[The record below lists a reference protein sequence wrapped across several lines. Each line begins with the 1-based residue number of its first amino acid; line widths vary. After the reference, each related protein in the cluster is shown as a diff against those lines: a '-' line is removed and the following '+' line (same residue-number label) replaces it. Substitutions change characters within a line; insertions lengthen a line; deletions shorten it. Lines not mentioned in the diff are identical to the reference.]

1 MCTTILP
8 DFTAFIAAV
17 LFAVH
22 PIHTEA
28 VSLSLTNIHLD
39 SPLASPSSRLPR
51 NASMY
56 SVGVSCRRLLKS
68 WKFNLRVR
76 WRNIVRPLRP
86 SHQWNLR
93 VQNANAKSSPFYH
106 DDANTFLFRY
116 FVVVGVGDVNRKVLK
131 RLKIAPRDK
140 LFMQTSI
147 YYSPFFLRQ
156 SQVTGVV
163 GRAEIICSI
172 FFLAAFIFYTKASR
186 RKKSTGNE
194 RKIPSRRAFHV
205 LTMRFLSTIGW
216 RYLFLSVLAVTAAM
230 LCKEQGITICGICAV
245 YEIFVV
251 QKVSSK
257 TKTICSR
264 ATSAQTALCSP

>member
-1 MCTTILP
+1 
-8 DFTAFIAAV
+8 
-17 LFAVH
+17 
-22 PIHTEA
+22 
-28 VSLSLTNIHLD
+28 
-39 SPLASPSSRLPR
+39 
-51 NASMY
+51 
-56 SVGVSCRRLLKS
+56 
-68 WKFNLRVR
+68 
-76 WRNIVRPLRP
+76 
-86 SHQWNLR
+86 
-93 VQNANAKSSPFYH
+93 
-106 DDANTFLFRY
+106 
-116 FVVVGVGDVNRKVLK
+116 
-131 RLKIAPRDK
+131 
-140 LFMQTSI
+140 MQTSI
-147 YYSPFFLRQ
+147 YYSRLFLRQ

-251 QKVSSK
+251 QKVSGK
-257 TKTICSR
+257 TKTICST
-264 ATSAQTALCSP
+264 ATSASSAQTALCSTCLTQLVFFIVNLLLNWMTALALTLKLKALNSSFHWGSIVGSNKIEFIYKGP